1 MNPNRRRTANP
12 CQHVPWWLLVGAL
25 VLGGYLD
32 LRYVPA
38 PRPSRAECNYSTL
51 EVVIADSLSA
61 QVQDELGAESCSTQ
75 RALLDNLVQVRRPQR
90 DEIIARALNR

>member
-1 MNPNRRRTANP
+1 
-12 CQHVPWWLLVGAL
+12 

-38 PRPSRAECNYSTL
+38 PRPSCDYSTL
-51 EVVIADSLSA
+51 EAVIADSLSA

-75 RALLDNLVQVRRPQR
+75 RALLDNLVQVRRAHR
-90 DEIIARALNR
+90 NEIIARALNK